1 VFIATLFVHD
11 LSENRYPLFG
21 MMHLAMLAVA
31 PLCNRS
37 ALYAKAIDAKIPGD
51 AEALND
57 WLSGSI
63 MSEQGASELPSTAV
77 LAIGLMSGT
86 SQDGVDVAL
95 IDTDGERIAQL
106 GATACR
112 PYTNAERTLLRRAM
126 AAAAN
131 LTDRTARPGVVAEAE
146 RLINDSHAEAVES
159 FLVANGLQRGEVAV
173 IGFHGQ
179 TLLHRP
185 ERRLTLQ
192 IGDGR
197 ALAARLGI
205 PVIYDLRAADLAA
218 GGQGAPLAPVFHRA
232 LVRQLR
238 RVSPVAVLNVGGVAN
253 VTYIDGEQLIA
264 CDTGPGNAL
273 LDDFLRL
280 HTGEPLDTDGRI
292 AASGTVDEGMVERL
306 LQHPF
311 FALPPPKSLDR
322 NEFRGWAGDTLDG
335 IGVENGAA
343 TLTALTA
350 AAVARIMPHLPRAP
364 ASWIVAGGGARN
376 PTLMRMLSERL
387 APAHVESAH
396 AVGWSVDSLEA
407 QAFGFLAVRSLRG
420 LPLTFPGTTGVPRPL
435 TGGVLAK
442 P

>member
-1 VFIATLFVHD
+1 
-11 LSENRYPLFG
+11 
-21 MMHLAMLAVA
+21 
-31 PLCNRS
+31 
-37 ALYAKAIDAKIPGD
+37 
-51 AEALND
+51 
-57 WLSGSI
+57 
-63 MSEQGASELPSTAV
+63 MSERVASELPSSASV

-95 IDTDGERIAQL
+95 IDSDGERIAKL
-106 GATACR
+106 GGTACR
-112 PYTNAERTLLRRAM
+112 SYTKTERTLLRDAT

-131 LTDRTARPGVVAEAE
+131 LTDRAARPGVVAEAE
-146 RLINDSHAEAVES
+146 RLTNDAHAEAVES
-159 FLVANGLQRGEVAV
+159 FLAANGLQRGEVAI

-205 PVIYDLRAADLAA
+205 PVIYDFRAADVAA

-238 RVSPVAVLNVGGVAN
+238 RTWPVAVLNIGGVAN

-280 HTGEPLDTDGRI
+280 HTGAPLDTDGRV
-292 AASGTVDEGMVERL
+292 AARGVIDEIIVERL

-311 FALPPPKSLDR
+311 FAAPPPKSLDR
-322 NEFRGWAGDTLDG
+322 NEFRDFVGDRLDG
-335 IGVENGAA
+335 MDVANGAA

-350 AAVARIMPHLPRAP
+350 AAVARVILHLPRAP

-376 PTLMRMLSERL
+376 PTLMRMLAERL
-387 APAHVESAH
+387 APAAVESAH
-396 AVGWSVDSLEA
+396 AVGWSIDSLEA
-407 QAFGFLAVRSLRG
+407 QAFAYLAVRSLRG
-420 LPLTFPGTTGVPRPL
+420 LPLTFPGTTGAPRPL

>member
-1 VFIATLFVHD
+1 
-11 LSENRYPLFG
+11 
-21 MMHLAMLAVA
+21 
-31 PLCNRS
+31 
-37 ALYAKAIDAKIPGD
+37 
-51 AEALND
+51 
-57 WLSGSI
+57 
-63 MSEQGASELPSTAV
+63 MSEQMAFDLPSPAAGSV

-95 IDTDGERIAQL
+95 IDSDGERIAQL

-112 PYTNAERTLLRRAM
+112 PYSKAERTLLRRAT

-131 LTDRTARPGVVAEAE
+131 LSERSARPGVVAKAE
-146 RLINDSHAEAVES
+146 RLINDAHVEAVES

-185 ERRLTLQ
+185 EQRLTLQ
-192 IGDGR
+192 IGDGC

-205 PVIYDLRAADLAA
+205 PAVYDFRAADVAA

-232 LVRQLR
+232 LVRRLQHA
-238 RVSPVAVLNVGGVAN
+238 SPIAVLNLGGVAN
-253 VTYIDGEQLIA
+253 VTYIDGEELIA
-264 CDTGPGNAL
+264 CDSGPGNAL

-280 HTGEPLDTDGRI
+280 RTGEPLDTDGRA
-292 AASGTVDEGMVERL
+292 AASGSIDEKMIERL
-306 LQHPF
+306 LAHPF
-311 FALPPPKSLDR
+311 FAQAPPKSLDR
-322 NEFRGWAGDTLDG
+322 NAFRGWVGDTLDG

-350 AAVARIMPHLPRAP
+350 AAVARIVPHLPRPP

-376 PTLMRMLSERL
+376 PILLRMLTERL
-387 APAHVESAH
+387 APARVESAH
-396 AVGWSVDSLEA
+396 AVGWSIDSLEA
-407 QAFGFLAVRSLRG
+407 QAFAYLAVRSLRG
-420 LPLTFPGTTGVPRPL
+420 LPITFPTTTGVPRPL
-435 TGGVLAK
+435 TGGVLAR